1 MDITYY
7 KKYEPVFGSWKIVR
21 EIGEGSFGKVFEI
34 EREDFGRTYK
44 AALKAVTIPQSQSEI
59 KSAMADGMDQESVT
73 TYFRGFVEEIVDEF
87 AIMSQ
92 LKGHSNVVSYEDHVV
107 VQHDNDIGWDILIR
121 MELLTPLVDYVQQ
134 HTLSTDEVVKL
145 GIDMCKALE
154 ACRYCHIIH
163 RDIKPENIFVSQLG
177 DYKLGD
183 FGIAKTVEKTMGGL
197 SKKGTYTYMAP
208 EVYKGEEYGPS
219 VDIYS
224 LGIVLY
230 RYLNNNRTPFLKL
243 DTVPTYKE
251 KEKSIIRRINGEEL
265 PVPANADEYLA
276 KIILKACA
284 YKPEDRYSSP
294 TEMREDLEAIASGAI
309 PAYVAISVHD
319 DSTVKEPV
327 GSEEPT
333 VPESVERKEPENN
346 NVPDEDLTVNMW
358 GGVQHGAGQNNAA
371 KKNDVTVK
379 EPAGSEEPTVLE
391 SVERKEPENSDA
403 GDFDRTASMF
413 VMGVNGSKSNNAAK
427 GEKPVTPPEPKKPKE
442 KPAEPTQEEK
452 PSGETI
458 GVFDRCAEKTVPEP
472 VYKPVKDATNKESGT
487 DAVRDAE
494 FDEVPALDRKT
505 LQYGSEERKAVSG
518 KDHKGKGNKKKKVTI
533 SIVTMIILSTV
544 IALSFIIP
552 FDSYVQDLSD
562 ETRYE
567 YRTNLYGK
575 ILGQSVIDSKGGQAV
590 EFEVYD
596 MDHLKSVRFGDH
608 LLSYSKDGVLIRDD
622 HYYSNGNLKSSRT
635 YDDNG
640 KQIQIESFD
649 ANGILYHTKKFEL
662 DADGANIVCD
672 YNSSGVRET
681 MIDSSG
687 VMWNY
692 QYDTE
697 GTFLYRSSRTNLSYY
712 WSNDTVDLNMWGT
725 HYAKLSAVAIGCSK
739 ISFVRSIY
747 NYTSYEMIGTQYV
760 YIQDIDGNWT
770 YIGNYYAPDEQD
782 VLVEISLDKPTDVCG
797 LAIVPRNNIGP
808 NSFQHKLSEVV
819 SERICYEY

>member
-107 VQHDNDIGWDILIR
+107 VQHDHDIGWDILIR

-230 RYLNNNRTPFLKL
+230 RYLNNNRTPFLNL

-265 PVPANADEYLA
+265 PVPANADEYLG

-284 YKPEDRYSSP
+284 YKPEDRYASP

-309 PAYVAISVHD
+309 PAHVAISVHD
-319 DSTVKEPV
+319 DVTVKEPV
-327 GSEEPT
+327 AVNGGNNDATVGIFGRSIPHAASCEEDPTGKNTPPAEASHFVAREVSPDTDDKTTAVFSPASYKRFEADATYQTCGTESEPTESATATVFTTTNNKDEAT
-333 VPESVERKEPENN
+333 VPEEKTVAEALPKEKNKKKTLIIAAALLLVVVAAIGIMTARPWTDIIAVSAGELHTVGLRSDGTVVATGDNVCGQCDVSGWTDIVSVSAGGWHTVGLRSDGTVVATGANDVGQCDVSGWTDIVSVSAEDWHTVGLRSDGTVVATGENDDGQC
-346 NVPDEDLTVNMW
+346 NVSGWTDIVAVSAGYHHTVGLRSDGTVVATGEN
-358 GGVQHGAGQNNAA
+358 GAGQCVVTDWTGIAA
-371 KKNDVTVK
+371 
-379 EPAGSEEPTVLE
+379 
-391 SVERKEPENSDA
+391 
-403 GDFDRTASMF
+403 
-413 VMGVNGSKSNNAAK
+413 
-427 GEKPVTPPEPKKPKE
+427 
-442 KPAEPTQEEK
+442 
-452 PSGETI
+452 
-458 GVFDRCAEKTVPEP
+458 
-472 VYKPVKDATNKESGT
+472 
-487 DAVRDAE
+487 
-494 FDEVPALDRKT
+494 
-505 LQYGSEERKAVSG
+505 
-518 KDHKGKGNKKKKVTI
+518 
-533 SIVTMIILSTV
+533 II
-544 IALSFIIP
+544 
-552 FDSYVQDLSD
+552 
-562 ETRYE
+562 
-567 YRTNLYGK
+567 N
-575 ILGQSVIDSKGGQAV
+575 
-590 EFEVYD
+590 
-596 MDHLKSVRFGDH
+596 
-608 LLSYSKDGVLIRDD
+608 
-622 HYYSNGNLKSSRT
+622 
-635 YDDNG
+635 
-640 KQIQIESFD
+640 
-649 ANGILYHTKKFEL
+649 
-662 DADGANIVCD
+662 
-672 YNSSGVRET
+672 
-681 MIDSSG
+681 
-687 VMWNY
+687 
-692 QYDTE
+692 
-697 GTFLYRSSRTNLSYY
+697 
-712 WSNDTVDLNMWGT
+712 
-725 HYAKLSAVAIGCSK
+725 
-739 ISFVRSIY
+739 
-747 NYTSYEMIGTQYV
+747 
-760 YIQDIDGNWT
+760 
-770 YIGNYYAPDEQD
+770 
-782 VLVEISLDKPTDVCG
+782 
-797 LAIVPRNNIGP
+797 P
-808 NSFQHKLSEVV
+808 N
-819 SERICYEY
+819 